1 MDKGRQMKDANTYR
15 CSKMITTCEVSFY
28 QKPYTLRTM
37 FLDDKVIHDIKTN
50 CWSTI
55 GNQVLIGNKEKLL

>member
-1 MDKGRQMKDANTYR
+1 MRDANTDKCR
-15 CSKMITTCEVSFY
+15 KMITTFEVPFH

-55 GNQVLIGNKEKLL
+55 DNQVLTEHKEKLL